1 MFGSIVV
8 GTDGSPT
15 AQRAVDVACS
25 LAELQGA
32 TLHLVSAFRPAPVL
46 AGAAVGFMDAVV
58 VEAERDLR
66 RFTEAMLADLG
77 GTMTRRG
84 VRVETHAVPGEASD
98 AILDVAKACVADLI
112 VVGSKGMAGA
122 RHFVGSVPNRVS
134 HRAQTSVLIVKTT

>member
-1 MFGSIVV
+1 MFSSIVV

-15 AQRAVDVACS
+15 ARRAVEVACS
-25 LAELQGA
+25 LAELSGA

-46 AGAAVGFMDAVV
+46 AGAAVGFMDSVV

-66 RFTEAMLADLG
+66 RFTEAMLSDLSGTIG
-77 GTMTRRG
+77 GRG
-84 VRVETHAVPGEASD
+84 VRVETHAVAGEASD
-98 AILDVAKACVADLI
+98 ALLEVAKACAAELI

-134 HRAQTSVLIVKTT
+134 HRARTSVLIVKTT